1 MTSDTAATESYKL
14 VIGNEASDLD
24 SIISAISYAY
34 IATLGRNELTL
45 PIVPVPRADL
55 PLRTE
60 VTYLFDLVGV
70 DQDALIFVDEIIP
83 LLEEKKANSTLQ
95 IVLVD
100 HNYPSGYISDYRDN
114 VVRIIDHHIDT
125 ENYYEHLGNLKKIEM
140 VGSAS
145 TLVANIAIEEFD
157 SLSEL
162 DNDILTLLLAT
173 ILLDTINMDR
183 NMGRGVD
190 ADEFVINELKKFVE
204 RENLFED
211 TQNAKFDIAKLTT
224 NQLLRKDYKEFASGD
239 QKYGISSITGTSLT
253 NWVSRDTKILI
264 GIDEYSKSR
273 DCDIFFVMTA
283 FVVDDVFQREVLIA
297 SGDEELFNTVLQ
309 EFVSSDLNLVEL
321 ELANIEDCGL
331 YFRTFT
337 QNNIKASRKVIQP
350 LVAAVLE
357 TLIQ

>member
-1 MTSDTAATESYKL
+1 
-14 VIGNEASDLD
+14 
-24 SIISAISYAY
+24 
-34 IATLGRNELTL
+34 
-45 PIVPVPRADL
+45 
-55 PLRTE
+55 
-60 VTYLFDLVGV
+60 
-70 DQDALIFVDEIIP
+70 
-83 LLEEKKANSTLQ
+83 
-95 IVLVD
+95 
-100 HNYPSGYISDYRDN
+100 
-114 VVRIIDHHIDT
+114 
-125 ENYYEHLGNLKKIEM
+125 M